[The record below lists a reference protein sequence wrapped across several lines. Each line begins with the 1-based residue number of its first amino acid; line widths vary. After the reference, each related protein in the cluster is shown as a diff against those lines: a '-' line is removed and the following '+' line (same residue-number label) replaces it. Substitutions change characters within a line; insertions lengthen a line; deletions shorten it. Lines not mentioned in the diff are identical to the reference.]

1 MSSNAWISCRRKDVG
16 CPCHQLHPLA
26 VFFFSDTIIFSIHQP
41 RYSIFKQFV
50 NLFLIASG
58 HCIYH
63 GPASEVL
70 TYFAATGFPCEE
82 HDNPADF
89 ILDISQGLRW
99 TSQTLMNS
107 EVDADRKKEKIARHL
122 RDLYV
127 QSESFAAIRQQ
138 ILEANRSPSEMPVAH
153 ESQSAWKKM
162 FYVSQRTL
170 CKSFRNPTLMIMQ
183 TIVPVCL
190 AIFVGSLYFNTD
202 RTLQNGIKNR
212 LGAIFFIVSNQVF
225 LNLSA
230 LELFIKERTLF
241 IHENASGYYPTGVYF
256 ISKLLCDI
264 LPLRSIPS
272 VLFSL
277 IAYFM
282 IQFQRTVAKFFI
294 FLLSIFATA
303 VCASS
308 ICFFISAS
316 VESFG
321 KSFFR
326 HSIQLFTA

>member
-1 MSSNAWISCRRKDVG
+1 M
-16 CPCHQLHPLA
+16 
-26 VFFFSDTIIFSIHQP
+26 
-41 RYSIFKQFV
+41 
-50 NLFLIASG
+50 
-58 HCIYH
+58 
-63 GPASEVL
+63 L
-70 TYFAATGFPCEE
+70 TYFSSAGFSCEE

-99 TSQTLMNS
+99 ASYSLIGND
-107 EVDADRKKEKIARHL
+107 VDSDRRKEKIARHL

-127 QSESFAAIRQQ
+127 QSDSFATIRAQ
-138 ILEANRSPSEMPVAH
+138 ILEATRSPRETIVAH
-153 ESQSAWKKM
+153 GSQSLGQSAWKKM

-170 CKSFRNPTLMIMQ
+170 CTSFRNPTLMIMQ

-202 RTLQNGIKNR
+202 LSLQNGIKNR

-241 IHENASGYYPTGVYF
+241 IHENASGYYPTGIYF

-272 VLFSL
+272 ILFSL

-294 FLLSIFATA
+294 FLLSIFSTA

-321 KSFFR
+321 KSSVRLFVMV
-326 HSIQLFTA
+326 SIVTCSRCRQSDRRSVLRDYAGVHGLSGRCGHCPSVSAMDQMG